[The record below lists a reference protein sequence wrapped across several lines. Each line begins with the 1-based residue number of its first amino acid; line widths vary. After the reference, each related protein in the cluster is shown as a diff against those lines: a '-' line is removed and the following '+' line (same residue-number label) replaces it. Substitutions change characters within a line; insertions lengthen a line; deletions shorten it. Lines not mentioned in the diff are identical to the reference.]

1 MKLNSTQRQLV
12 DLLCEHAPIALL
24 VNLLLPILACIPLVH
39 EVPASVLLFWCGAV
53 AAVALARFFLLWSYQ
68 DFGFSDGEEKYSK
81 WGYTYLGC
89 TVLQGMAWGIGAVV
103 LLSYTTGFNQ
113 TLVLL
118 LIAGIGAGAIP
129 LLGALLSAYT
139 AFLLPTTVPVII
151 WMLSEG
157 VTHYWV
163 LAGIGSVFTWVC
175 FLGAKRFNDILTK
188 TISTGVKA
196 ELVDELNITNEE
208 LEDSIKVQQQVEKE
222 LRDRAKLEQVI
233 TTLSAG
239 FVRLSC
245 DEIENGV
252 DRALAK
258 LGSFAQ
264 ADRCY
269 IYLFGEEDGGS
280 VVHQWYTPEAGA
292 RDDTDFSQLKYTMSL
307 VKRSR
312 TFGVESISQIP
323 VEATAEQEMFKR
335 NKLKSWYCV
344 PLVMDGET
352 RGFLSFDAL
361 ENEVKLSD
369 EVIGLL
375 RVAGT
380 TLVNALER
388 KRVEGLMQ
396 HQAYHDP
403 LTSLPNRRLFMEH
416 IDRTYEECRRRKGK
430 AAVLFLDIDYFKT
443 VNDTLGHDS
452 GDVLLK
458 EIATRLKEGLR
469 GQDIAS
475 RLGGDEFVVLLTDVS
490 QDSVDPTQST
500 LSLAQRVQ
508 SILSEPYFINGQT
521 IKVTVS
527 MGVALFPARDTTA
540 ANVITHADAA
550 MYKAKKTG
558 RNAIQFFERDTQR
571 KARMHLKTQE
581 DLRDALEQ
589 NQFIFFAQSQVNS
602 HRDIVTE
609 ELLLRWKS
617 PQGVVKPSDFI
628 HLAEDTG
635 LITEI
640 DDWVLNAACE
650 TIRQQKAIDHEQNIT
665 YAINVSTTQ
674 FQKKGFEAN
683 VAKALESAG
692 LNGGFLELEVTEE
705 LFKKDQEVM
714 ARRMRR
720 LKSLGVRIAVD
731 DFGIGYSSLAFL
743 KHLPIDKI
751 KIDRSFVQGIEK
763 DSENTA
769 IVEAMLSI
777 AQHFELEVVAE
788 GVENNVQL
796 EFLKSHGVGL
806 FQGHLFGEPRPI
818 EFNEPIH
825 YTAAVG
831 DYVLA

>member
-1 MKLNSTQRQLV
+1 MILNSTQRQLI

-24 VNLLLPILACIPLVH
+24 VNLLIPVLACIPLVH
-39 EVPASVLLFWCGAV
+39 EVPVSVLFLWSGTV
-53 AAVALARFFLLWSYQ
+53 AAVALGRFFLLWSYQ
-68 DFGFSDGEEKYSK
+68 DLGFNGGEEKYSR
-81 WGYTYLGC
+81 WGYTYLAC
-89 TVLQGMAWGIGAVV
+89 TALQGLVWGVGAVV

-139 AFLLPTTVPVII
+139 AFLLLATTPVII
-151 WMLSEG
+151 WLLSMGEA
-157 VTHYWV
+157 HYLV
-163 LAGIGSVFTWVC
+163 LGGIGSLFTWVC
-175 FLGAKRFNDILTK
+175 YIGAKRFNDILAK
-188 TISTGVKA
+188 SVSTGFQS
-196 ELVDELNITNEE
+196 ELVDELNTTNEV
-208 LEDSIKVQQQVEKE
+208 LEDNIKVQQQVEKE
-222 LRDRAKLEQVI
+222 LRDRAKLEQAI
-233 TTLSAG
+233 TTLSAD
-239 FVRLSC
+239 FVRLSG

-264 ADRCY
+264 ADRSY
-269 IYLFGEEDGGS
+269 IYLFGEEGDGNI
-280 VVHQWYTPEAGA
+280 VHQWYTPEAGE
-292 RDDTDFSQLKYTMSL
+292 RGDTDFNQFKYIMSL
-307 VKRSR
+307 IKRSR
-312 TFGVESISQIP
+312 AFSIESVSQIP
-323 VEATAEQEMFKR
+323 VEAATEREMFTR
-335 NKLKSWYCV
+335 GKLKSWYGV
-344 PLVMDGET
+344 PLVMDGQA
-352 RGFLSFDAL
+352 RGFLGFEAV
-361 ENEVKLSD
+361 ENEVNLSQD
-369 EVIGLL
+369 VIGLL

-416 IDRTYEECRRRKGK
+416 IDRTYEECRRKRGK
-430 AAVLFLDIDYFKT
+430 AAVLFLDIDYFKN

-452 GDVLLK
+452 GDLLLK
-458 EIATRLKEGLR
+458 EIAKRLKEGLR

-475 RLGGDEFVVLLTDVS
+475 RLGGDEFVVLLSDVS
-490 QDSVDPTQST
+490 QDGMDPTQST

-508 SILSEPYFINGQT
+508 SILSKPYSISGQNLN
-521 IKVTVS
+521 ITVS
-527 MGVALFPARDTTA
+527 MGVALFPAKDTTA

-550 MYKAKKTG
+550 MYKAKRTG

-571 KARMHLKTQE
+571 KARKHLKTQE

-589 NQFIFFAQSQVNS
+589 NQFVFHAQSQVNS

-609 ELLLRWKS
+609 ELLLRWNS
-617 PQGVVKPSDFI
+617 PQGIVKPKDFI
-628 HLAEDTG
+628 SLAEDTG

-640 DDWVLNAACE
+640 DDWVLTAACE
-650 TIRQQKAIDHEQNIT
+650 MIRQQKAIDHEQNIT
-665 YAINVSTTQ
+665 YAINVSNAQ

-705 LFKKDQEVM
+705 LFKKDQEGM

-720 LKSLGVRIAVD
+720 LKNLGVRIVVD
-731 DFGIGYSSLAFL
+731 DFGMGYSSLAFL

-751 KIDRSFVQGIEK
+751 KIDKSFVQGIEQ
-763 DSENTA
+763 DSDNTVV
-769 IVEAMLSI
+769 VEAMLSI

-788 GVENNVQL
+788 GVKNDVQF

-806 FQGHLFGEPRPI
+806 FQGDLFGKPRPI
-818 EFNEPIH
+818 QPDEPIH
-825 YTAAVG
+825 YTPAVG
-831 DYVLA
+831 GYALA